1 MNETDP
7 MHTCVREPLLTKF
20 HFEGSVE
27 VDGQQITCIHP
38 IEWYGKDNAFE
49 IDVHRRR
56 LGKISAFKELH
67 QYLIELTQN
76 GTIERQEAV
85 SMLPPLL
92 LDVQPTDIVLDM
104 CAAPGS
110 KTFQLL
116 ERVHGHSGFVI
127 ANEADSRRAYML
139 VNQTGHLRS
148 NNIVITNHLGQ
159 QFPFI
164 TVDRV
169 LCDVPC
175 SGDGTLVTMHVA
187 TDSLA
192 QITRIMVQM
201 ECELCSDVASS
212 SDKHRNACIA
222 SSEDWRSN
230 DL

>member
-1 MNETDP
+1 
-7 MHTCVREPLLTKF
+7 MHTCVRETLLTKF

-222 SSEDWRSN
+222 IF
-230 DL
+230 